1 MVGAFAL
8 AGCSAATRVTTPDAT
23 SEDPTGLQ
31 AKVRDRDAVVLA
43 TLAHQ
48 AAQQARQVSPD
59 AVLRQVD
66 LKSVGS
72 QYTFRFADYTMV
84 RDVEVFVPAEQSP
97 SEDYEVMLLDSVY
110 WAKGEHPG
118 LELGALRVGPAAA
131 VKAAS
136 DYWHGCNLR
145 ALWVFGQGQE
155 LFWYVS
161 CELPEG
167 VETGTVDSQ
176 SGVYQPWS
184 APPAPTPPTATPI
197 G

>member
-1 MVGAFAL
+1 M
-8 AGCSAATRVTTPDAT
+8 
-23 SEDPTGLQ
+23 
-31 AKVRDRDAVVLA
+31 
-43 TLAHQ
+43 
-48 AAQQARQVSPD
+48 
-59 AVLRQVD
+59 LRQKTRRASRRKSATATPSCWLPLLTKPRSKPVKFHQMLCCAKWD

-184 APPAPTPPTATPI
+184 APPAPTPPNGYTHRLN
-197 G
+197 